1 MRREIRKI
9 DDRKEQEHLRGGVVL
24 DPFSGSGTTC
34 AAAKKLGRHFLGF
47 EIEERFWKASRER
60 IGKTAE
66 GEDEQMKLF

>member
-1 MRREIRKI
+1 M
-9 DDRKEQEHLRGGVVL
+9 L